1 MGLLTSKIK
10 PWLEAWTF
18 QPDPPSSGEQRRTGD
33 WVNQSCLCAKL
44 LHSCPT
50 LCNPVDCS
58 LPGSSVHGIVQAR
71 ILEWVAMPSSRG
83 SSQLKDRIRVSCIFC
98 IDRQILYHWATWE
111 AQSYDSDENFINIP
125 KVWGS
130 ERFQVGECT
139 CVLGGWHTQNLTW
152 TENPEFRSLLNLP
165 LHTSS
170 FGCSFY
176 PLQYPHNK
184 QVNRMKAFPWVLW
197 SFMANYQTWG
207 ESLGK
212 PWFVAKLG
220 KSVSNLV
227 PLYLWLALT
236 VRGAVL
242 WGWIFNL
249 WGIQAVSVRTV

>member
-1 MGLLTSKIK
+1 MLSCFIHVQLFAILWTVACQAPLSMGLYRQEYWSGLPCPPPGDLPNSRIESVSPASSALTGRFFTTEPRGK
-10 PWLEAWTF
+10 P
-18 QPDPPSSGEQRRTGD
+18 S
-33 WVNQSCLCAKL
+33 
-44 LHSCPT
+44 
-50 LCNPVDCS
+50 
-58 LPGSSVHGIVQAR
+58 
-71 ILEWVAMPSSRG
+71 
-83 SSQLKDRIRVSCIFC
+83 
-98 IDRQILYHWATWE
+98 
-111 AQSYDSDENFINIP
+111 QSYDRDENFINIP

-152 TENPEFRSLLNLP
+152 TENPELRSLLNLP

-197 SFMANYQTWG
+197 SFIANYQTWR